1 MGTGTGAMGGT
12 GSTGT
17 STPNQT
23 NSFTGGAQRGQG
35 ALFTGLG
42 RILGRMPGNSDPFG
56 FSTMPSR
63 QPPESS
69 FAPSSYQMPNAG
81 QMPGEVP
88 LIVNQAYNRILNR
101 PADAAGAASWQD
113 QMANQNLT
121 GQQLLSGFT
130 GSPEFQRRQ
139 QFQQAYTQ
147 QFRPGPTGRPFNSNP
162 TPAPAT
168 GPQGQ
173 TLTTVNGQQGYYR
186 PATSDEIRR
195 SSGDPVYAPNWGR
208 TPVEG
213 YDARSRQVFVPYSA
227 PRQTAQSQQFFQP
240 IYLGEYQNY
249 APQGF
254 QGPFGGSS
262 NPYGGFNPFM
272 GFGGYGG
279 MYGRD
284 MYGYAE
290 GGDVDEYESDGGI
303 DELLK

>member
-23 NSFTGGAQRGQG
+23 NSFTGGAQLGQG
-35 ALFTGLG
+35 SGFAGLG

-63 QPPESS
+63 RPPESS
-69 FAPSSYQMPNAG
+69 FAPSSYQMSNAG
-81 QMPGEVP
+81 QMPGDIP
-88 LIVNQAYNRILNR
+88 LVVNQAYNRILDR
-101 PADAAGAASWQD
+101 PADAPGAAYWQD

-121 GQQLLSGFT
+121 GQQLVSGFVN
-130 GSPEFQRRQ
+130 SPEFQRRQ

-147 QFRPGPTGRPFNSNP
+147 QFRPGPTGQPFNPN
-162 TPAPAT
+162 PAPAT

-195 SSGDPVYAPNWGR
+195 SRASTNPFMGGGAR
-208 TPVEG
+208 SAPVEG
-213 YDARSRQVFVPYSA
+213 YDERTRQVFVPHSG
-227 PRQTAQSQQFFQP
+227 PKQTTQSQQFFQP

-290 GGDVDEYESDGGI
+290 GGDVDEYESGGGI

>member
-1 MGTGTGAMGGT
+1 MGAGTGSMGGT

-17 STPNQT
+17 STPNQSGDFGSRIQSAQ
-23 NSFTGGAQRGQG
+23 SFGFGN
-35 ALFTGLG
+35 LG
-42 RILGRMPGNSDPFG
+42 RGFDAVFGRRHAP
-56 FSTMPSR
+56 PSASMAPP
-63 QPPESS
+63 QP
-69 FAPSSYQMPNAG
+69 AYQMPNAG

-88 LIVNQAYNRILNR
+88 LIVNQAYDRILNR
-101 PADAAGAASWQD
+101 PADAPGAAYWQD

-121 GQQLLSGFT
+121 GQQLVSGFVN
-130 GSPEFQRRQ
+130 SPEYQRRQ

-147 QFRPGPTGRPFNSNP
+147 QFRPGPTGQPFNPNP
-162 TPAPAT
+162 PKPNT
-168 GPQGQ
+168 GPEGQ
-173 TLTTVNGQQGYYR
+173 KLVTVDDKQGYYR
-186 PATSDEIRR
+186 PATSDEIRK
-195 SSGDPVYAPNWGR
+195 SSANTNPFAYLSGTSTG

-213 YDARSRQVFVPYSA
+213 YDAKTKQVFVPYSA
-227 PRQTAQSQQFFQP
+227 PKQTTQSQQFFQP

-254 QGPFGGSS
+254 QGPFGGSF

-279 MYGRD
+279 MYGRG

-290 GGDVDEYESDGGI
+290 GGDVDEYESGGGI